1 MTAQEKR
8 LSVRNMYKTIIG
20 RNYYSQDRRNY
31 CYKKYSD
38 GKYYSDCSSSICYT
52 YKEVGLSFGILNTA
66 GMWTSKKLVD
76 VPVTIKNGVI
86 QNPSVLRIGDM
97 LLFAGTSAARKNYGY
112 VGHVEMVGEIS
123 GSVIQLYGHGSGRP
137 KRHEMNAYCKS
148 RYNTKTKNT
157 PIGNTGLLKV
167 RRFIVDDKTE
177 PENTL
182 GSRVLKK
189 GMTGNDVKEM
199 QAKLIALNYSC
210 GSCGADGDF
219 GSDTLKAVKA
229 FQKDHGITVSGTFD
243 AEMYTTLMIELGSK
257 SYVRVRHGNYY
268 VRKGADK
275 SATAIGVVHD
285 GDKIPY
291 LGETKSGWNKISFN
305 GTEAWLSTKAGDVMI
320 D

>member
-8 LSVRNMYKTIIG
+8 LNVRNMYKTIIG
-20 RNYYSQDRRNY
+20 RNNYSQKLRSY

-38 GKYYSDCSSSICYT
+38 GEYYSDCSSSVCYT
-52 YKEVGLSFGILNTA
+52 YKEVGLSFGILNTV

-76 VPVTIKNGVI
+76 VPVEIKDGI
-86 QNPSVLRIGDM
+86 ITNPEVLRIGDM
-97 LLFAGTSAARKNYGY
+97 LLFAGTDAARKKYNY

-123 GSVIQLYGHGSGRP
+123 GSVIQLYGHGSGQP
-137 KRHEMNAYCKS
+137 KRHEMNVYCKS
-148 RYNTKTKNT
+148 RFNEKTKNT
-157 PIGNTGLLKV
+157 SIGNKGLLKV
-167 RRFIVDDKTE
+167 RRFIVDDKVG

-229 FQKDHGITVSGTFD
+229 FQKDHGITVGGTFD
-243 AEMYTTLMIELGSK
+243 AEMYMTLMIELISK

-268 VRKGADK
+268 VRKAADK
-275 SATAIGVVHD
+275 SATAIGVVYD

-291 LGETKSGWNKISFN
+291 LGETKNGWNKISFN
-305 GTEAWLSTKAGDVMI
+305 GTEAWLSTKAGDVAI
-320 D
+320 N